1 MLCLVGFRPL
11 VAWGLFPTC
20 FGVCRVFETLDV
32 LFVVLRV
39 SVDVPCMCRLGARMA
54 AVERVFA
61 IGEFSGRSRG

>member
-1 MLCLVGFRPL
+1 MLCLVGFGRWSRG
-11 VAWGLFPTC
+11 ACFPTC

-39 SVDVPCMCRLGARMA
+39 TVGVPCMCRLGARMA

-61 IGEFSGRSRG
+61 IGEFFGRSRG